1 MQIPARGRSLR
12 PIPLLLVLAS
22 LLWHT
27 VQAQGLSGLREMT
40 SDRLAEMGDR
50 CFADNQI
57 DTALACYGLLVSR
70 PAGDSEDG
78 RRRVISAYNS
88 MGIIYMNA
96 GDYRNAYNSLL
107 DGLRMAEECG
117 DTVVTPKLYSN
128 IGNIYYYFHEYEMAR
143 DYYARAL
150 SLCRDPGRADG
161 YYNNLGLAMS
171 ELGRRDSASACF
183 RKALDI
189 CLGQGSDR
197 SAAIYN
203 SLASLHQRAGQWD
216 SAHYYLSLSLRE
228 ARRLRQTKYVIQNL
242 SDISALYTAEGRRDS
257 ALIYLHRADSL
268 ARHHG
273 VLKIVATNWLTRA
286 NLAEAEDDYAD
297 ALDCYKR
304 YAALS
309 DSLLSAGVFGD
320 ITRSQRLY
328 EVAKTDKQ
336 IEELVTKQ
344 STRERIIYASLVALA
359 VLAAGLWYIWR
370 QKRNLNRA
378 YTVLVEKNVEI
389 TALKDGMPTGKHDD
403 KAPRKDYAGDA
414 GGGLFDR
421 IEAAMHDPGLVC
433 DPECSVNKLA
443 AAVHSNHTYVSQ
455 AITKATGKNFRQYL
469 NGYRVNEAMRI
480 FASPDAERY
489 TLESVALRVGF
500 KSRTTFYNAFQEM
513 TGVTPG
519 FYMKSLREKHKNTV

>member
-12 PIPLLLVLAS
+12 PIPLLIVLVS
-22 LLWHT
+22 QLWHT
-27 VQAQGLSGLREMT
+27 AQAQDLSELREMT
-40 SDRLAEMGDR
+40 SDQLAAMGNR

-57 DTALACYGLLVSR
+57 DTALACYGLLVTR
-70 PAGDSEDG
+70 PAGNDEG
-78 RRRVISAYNS
+78 QCRRVISAYNS
-88 MGIIYMNA
+88 MGIIYMNV

-107 DGLRMAEECG
+107 DGLRMAEQCG

-150 SLCRDPGRADG
+150 SLCRNPGLADG

-171 ELGRRDSASACF
+171 ELGKQDSASACF

-203 SLASLHQRAGQWD
+203 SLASLHLRAGRHD
-216 SAHYYLSLSLRE
+216 SAHYYLSMSLRE
-228 ARRLRQTKYVIQNL
+228 AKRLRQTKYEIQNL
-242 SDISALYTAEGRRDS
+242 SDISTLYTVEGRRDS
-257 ALIYLHRADSL
+257 ALSYLHRADSL
-268 ARHHG
+268 ARRYG
-273 VLKIVATNWLTRA
+273 ALKIVAVNELTRA
-286 NLAEAEDDYAD
+286 NLAEAEGDYAD
-297 ALDCYKR
+297 ALGCYKR
-304 YAALS
+304 YAALN
-309 DSLLSAGVFGD
+309 DSILNAGVFGD

-328 EVAKTDKQ
+328 EIAKTDKK
-336 IEELVTKQ
+336 IEELMTKQ
-344 STRERIIYASLVALA
+344 RTRELIIYASLAALA
-359 VLAAGLWYIWR
+359 VLSAGLWYIWR

-389 TALKDGMPTGKHDD
+389 SALKGDMPAGKHDD
-403 KAPRKDYAGDA
+403 KTVRKDYAGNA
-414 GGGLFDR
+414 GDGLFDR
-421 IEAAMHDPGLVC
+421 IEAAMHDPDLVC

-469 NGYRVNEAMRI
+469 NGYRVNEAMQI

-519 FYMKSLREKHKNTV
+519 FYMKSLREKHKNSV

>member
-1 MQIPARGRSLR
+1 MTR
-12 PIPLLLVLAS
+12 PLILLLIVLAS
-22 LLWHT
+22 LPWHT
-27 VQAQGLSGLREMT
+27 VQAQGLSELREMT
-40 SDRLAEMGDR
+40 SDQLAAMGDK
-50 CFADNQI
+50 CFAGNRI
-57 DTALACYGLLVSR
+57 DTALACYGLLVTR
-70 PAGDSEDG
+70 PAREDEEQCK
-78 RRRVISAYNS
+78 RVISAYNS
-88 MGIIYMNA
+88 MGILYMNV
-96 GDYRNAYNSLL
+96 GDYRNAYNRLL

-150 SLCRDPGRADG
+150 SLCRDPGIADG
-161 YYNNLGLAMS
+161 YYNNLGLAMT
-171 ELGRRDSASACF
+171 ELGKQDSASACF
-183 RKALDI
+183 RKALEI

-203 SLASLHQRAGQWD
+203 SLASLHLRAGRHD
-216 SAHYYLSLSLRE
+216 SVHYYLSLSLRE
-228 ARRLRQTKYVIQNL
+228 ARRLRQTKYEIQNL
-242 SDISALYTAEGRRDS
+242 SDLSALFTVEGRRDS
-257 ALIYLHRADSL
+257 ALNYLHRADSL
-268 ARHHG
+268 ARHYG
-273 VLKIVATNWLTRA
+273 ALKIVATNWLTRA
-286 NLAEAEDDYAD
+286 NLAEAEGDYAY

-304 YAALS
+304 QAALN
-309 DSLLSAGVFGD
+309 DSILNAGVFSD

-328 EVAKTDKQ
+328 EIAKTDKQ
-336 IEELVTKQ
+336 IAELVTKQ
-344 STRERIIYASLVALA
+344 RTRERIIYASLAALA
-359 VLAAGLWYIWR
+359 VLSAGLWYIWR

-389 TALKDGMPTGKHDD
+389 SALKNGMPSGKHDD
-403 KAPRKDYAGDA
+403 KAPRKDYAANAGD
-414 GGGLFDR
+414 GLFDR

-433 DPECSVNKLA
+433 DPECSINKLA

-519 FYMKSLREKHKNTV
+519 FYMKSLREKHENTV

>member
-70 PAGDSEDG
+70 PAGDSEDE

-88 MGIIYMNA
+88 MGILYMNA

-107 DGLRMAEECG
+107 DGLRMADECG

-150 SLCRDPGRADG
+150 SLCRNPGLADG

-171 ELGRRDSASACF
+171 ELGKQDSASACF

-189 CLGQGSDR
+189 CLGQGSNR

-203 SLASLHQRAGQWD
+203 SLASLHQKAGRHD
-216 SAHYYLSLSLRE
+216 SAHYYLALSLRE
-228 ARRLRQTKYVIQNL
+228 ARRLRQTKYEIQNL
-242 SDISALYTAEGRRDS
+242 SDISTLYTVEGRRDS
-257 ALIYLHRADSL
+257 ALSYLHRADSL
-268 ARHHG
+268 ARRYG
-273 VLKIVATNWLTRA
+273 ALKIVAVNELTRA
-286 NLAEAEDDYAD
+286 NLAEAEGDYAD

-344 STRERIIYASLVALA
+344 RTRERIIYASLAALA
-359 VLAAGLWYIWR
+359 VLSAGLWYIWR

-389 TALKDGMPTGKHDD
+389 SALKGDMPAGKHDD
-403 KAPRKDYAGDA
+403 KTARKDYAGNA
-414 GGGLFDR
+414 GDGLFDR
-421 IEAAMHDPGLVC
+421 IEEAMRNPGLVC
-433 DPECSVNKLA
+433 DPECSINKLA

-469 NGYRVNEAMRI
+469 NGYRVNEAMQI

-519 FYMKSLREKHKNTV
+519 FYMKSLREKHKNSV

>member
-1 MQIPARGRSLR
+1 M
-12 PIPLLLVLAS
+12 PLLIVLAS
-22 LLWHT
+22 SLWHT
-27 VQAQGLSGLREMT
+27 VQAQGLSELREMT
-40 SDRLAEMGDR
+40 SDQLAAMGDR
-50 CFADNQI
+50 CFADNRI
-57 DTALACYGLLVSR
+57 DTALACYGLLVTR
-70 PAGDSEDG
+70 PAGEDEEQ

-88 MGIIYMNA
+88 MGILYMNA
-96 GDYRNAYNSLL
+96 GDYKNAYNSLL

-117 DTVVTPKLYSN
+117 DTVVTPKLYNN
-128 IGNIYYYFHEYEMAR
+128 IGNILLLLPRVR
-143 DYYARAL
+143 DGQGL
-150 SLCRDPGRADG
+150 LCPRPVPLPRPGMADG

-171 ELGRRDSASACF
+171 ELGKLDSASACF

-203 SLASLHQRAGQWD
+203 SLASLHLRAGRHD

-228 ARRLRQTKYVIQNL
+228 ARRLRQTKYEIQNL
-242 SDISALYTAEGRRDS
+242 SDLSALFTVEGRRDS
-257 ALIYLHRADSL
+257 ALNYLHRADSL
-268 ARHHG
+268 ARHYG
-273 VLKIVATNWLTRA
+273 ALKIVAANWLTRA
-286 NLAEAEDDYAD
+286 NLAEAEGDYAY

-304 YAALS
+304 QAALN
-309 DSLLSAGVFGD
+309 DSILNAGVFSD
-320 ITRSQRLY
+320 ITRSQRIY
-328 EVAKTDKQ
+328 EIAKTDKQ
-336 IEELVTKQ
+336 IAELVTKQ
-344 STRERIIYASLVALA
+344 RTRERIIYASLAALA
-359 VLAAGLWYIWR
+359 VLSAGLWYIWR

-389 TALKDGMPTGKHDD
+389 STLKGGVPAGKHDD
-403 KAPRKDYAGDA
+403 KAPRKDYAANAGD
-414 GGGLFDR
+414 GLFDR

-433 DPECSVNKLA
+433 DPECSINKLA